1 MEFNTKLSYQY
12 ENASNS
18 NLYKFMATNYD
29 ISDLARKIS
38 AAKYAKINLLNLK
51 KTGNMLA

>member
-1 MEFNTKLSYQY
+1 MKTTDLLFYGYEDSPNTKLY
-12 ENASNS
+12 EF
-18 NLYKFMATNYD
+18 LATNYD

-51 KTGNMLA
+51 KISGNIG

>member
-1 MEFNTKLSYQY
+1 MEFKTDLIYQC
-12 ENASNS
+12 EDTSNS
-18 NLYKFMATNYD
+18 KLYEFMATSYD

-51 KTGNMLA
+51 KAGNSIA